1 MFPWCLGRII
11 LMLVIGM
18 EERAAVATEAEGT
31 AEARVV
37 VMEAAREDMVAVA
50 AMAATER
57 RPKKRKIL

>member
-1 MFPWCLGRII
+1 MFPLCLGRII

-18 EERAAVATEAEGT
+18 EERAVAMEAEGT
-31 AEARVV
+31 VEARVA
-37 VMEAAREDMVAVA
+37 VMEVAREDMEAVA